1 MYSDT
6 LTKLKEITNF
16 IENDLIRKIRKD
28 LWHYEISNER
38 DFESIAYYH
47 LRSFLKK
54 FPEIK
59 ISTNYVMEGLDVWK
73 EADKTKKWK
82 KVEFIM
88 PDIVISERSHNEK
101 KPLSHLIAF
110 ELKTRS
116 PGEGTAP
123 TFSSEE
129 YELDFRK
136 LNRLMRAKKIKRA
149 YYLLVYSDPKKSEKV
164 VVENINECWISRGK
178 ATSKDKAKRTK
189 RKHFKSFVFNRY
201 VDPETKKIVDSERK
215 RAEIQYKGMKFYRT
229 YYSNTEKKD
238 RLKKLKRLEE
248 TISNGKIL
256 KGRSDGKTATQRHD
270 AAVKAALT
278 RKRNEI
284 AKRRYG
290 CKYEELSKTKKIRV
304 DKIRK
309 RVFLFTFFVI
319 MNWNRNCCIRYH

>member
-38 DFESIAYYH
+38 DFESLVYFY
-47 LRSFLKK
+47 LKPLLKK

-59 ISTNYVMEGLDVWK
+59 ISTNYSLMGLDVWK
-73 EADKTKKWK
+73 GKGKWK
-82 KVEFIM
+82 RVNFVM
-88 PDIVISERSHNEK
+88 PDIVISERSSNEK
-101 KPLSHLIAF
+101 KPLNHLIAF

-149 YYLLVYSDPKKSEKV
+149 YYLLVYSDPKKTEEDIVK
-164 VVENINECWISRGK
+164 NIKECWFSRGK
-178 ATSKDKAKRTK
+178 ATSKDKARRTK
-189 RKHFKSFVFNRY
+189 QKKFKSFVFNRY
-201 VDPETKKIVDSERK
+201 VNPRTKKIVGSERK
-215 RAEIQYKGMKFYRT
+215 RAEIQYKGMKYFRS
-229 YYSNTEKKD
+229 YYDNTEPINRKKT
-238 RLKKLKRLEE
+238 LERLEDVM
-248 TISNGKIL
+248 SNQGSRNV
-256 KGRSDGKTATQRHD
+256 GAGA
-270 AAVKAALT
+270 KAWIT
-278 RKRNEI
+278 RKNNEI
-284 AKRRYG
+284 AKRRYS
-290 CKYEELSKTKKIRV
+290 CKYEELSKTEKKRV

-309 RVFLFTFFVI
+309 RV
-319 MNWNRNCCIRYH
+319 

>member
-1 MYSDT
+1 MV
-6 LTKLKEITNF
+6 KLKQITNF
-16 IENDLIRKIRKD
+16 IEHDLIENIRWD
-28 LWHYEISNER
+28 LWTHSRKLPGRNASEISNER

-116 PGEGTAP
+116 PGEGNAP
-123 TFSSEE
+123 NVTEK

-136 LNRLMRAKKIKRA
+136 LNRLMRAKKIKHA

-284 AKRRYG
+284 AKRRHR
-290 CKYEELSKTKKIRV
+290 CKYEKLSPAKKKKV

-309 RVFLFTFFVI
+309 RG
-319 MNWNRNCCIRYH
+319 

>member
-1 MYSDT
+1 M
-6 LTKLKEITNF
+6 TKLKEITNF

-38 DFESIAYYH
+38 DFESLVYFY
-47 LRSFLKK
+47 LKPLLKK

-59 ISTNYVMEGLDVWK
+59 ISTNYSLMGLDVWK
-73 EADKTKKWK
+73 QEKGKWK
-82 KVEFIM
+82 RVDFVM
-88 PDIVISERSHNEK
+88 PDIVISERTPNEK
-101 KPLSHLIAF
+101 NGLDHLIAF

-136 LNRLMRAKKIKRA
+136 LNRLMRAKKIKHA

-178 ATSKDKAKRTK
+178 ATSKDKARRTK
-189 RKHFKSFVFNRY
+189 RKHFKSFAFNRY

-229 YYSNTEKKD
+229 YYGNTEKED

-248 TISNGKIL
+248 TISNRKIV

-284 AKRRYG
+284 AKIRHG
-290 CKYEELSKTKKIRV
+290 CKYEELSKAKKKRV

-309 RVFLFTFFVI
+309 RG
-319 MNWNRNCCIRYH
+319 